1 MDNIITYAQKEL
13 SDFTQKE
20 FNGVDSLILSCLSY
34 INFPTNIEQVTSWEG
49 IRIAD
54 LYLAEYFE
62 EMFNKLWSE
71 QESLQLFA
79 AVCASPRFRNVKA
92 MGYTNQFDSTKEK
105 QFCAITFKL
114 TDSLY
119 YIAFRGTDSSLTGW
133 KEDFNMAFSYPV
145 PAQ

>member
-49 IRIAD
+49 VRIAD

-79 AVCASPRFRNVKA
+79 ADMCK
-92 MGYTNQFDSTKEK
+92 STLSVML
-105 QFCAITFKL
+105 KL
-114 TDSLY
+114 WDTRTSL
-119 YIAFRGTDSSLTGW
+119 IQQKKSS
-133 KEDFNMAFSYPV
+133 FV
-145 PAQ
+145 P